1 MYNSIVNSQTI
12 EDVQTMEK
20 VDHIGIAVKS
30 LENSLPYYTEILGL
44 KLIHIEE
51 VESEKVRVAF
61 IDSGNVKLELLEPI
75 EETSNIHKKK
85 KKKGEGIHHVAF
97 GVKNIQERLDELK
110 EKGVRLIQETP
121 KIGAGG
127 AEVAFIH
134 PKSSGG
140 VLYELCDKSRG
151 AK

>member
-1 MYNSIVNSQTI
+1 
-12 EDVQTMEK
+12 MEK
-20 VDHIGIAVKS
+20 VDHIGIAVRNI
-30 LENSLPYYTEILGL
+30 ENSLPYYTETLGL

-51 VESEKVRVAF
+51 VLSEKVRVAF
-61 IDSGNVKLELLEPI
+61 IDSGNVKLELLQPI
-75 EETSNIHKKK
+75 DETSAIHSFIE
-85 KKKGEGIHHVAF
+85 KKGEGIHHVAF
-97 GVKNIQERLDELK
+97 GVTNIQQRLNELK

-127 AEVAFIH
+127 AQVAFIH

-140 VLYELCDKSRG
+140 VLYELCDKTGG

>member
-75 EETSNIHKKK
+75 DETSTIH
-85 KKKGEGIHHVAF
+85 
-97 GVKNIQERLDELK
+97 
-110 EKGVRLIQETP
+110 
-121 KIGAGG
+121 
-127 AEVAFIH
+127 AFIEKRVKEFIMSH
-134 PKSSGG
+134 S
-140 VLYELCDKSRG
+140 E
-151 AK
+151 

>member
-1 MYNSIVNSQTI
+1 
-12 EDVQTMEK
+12 MEK
-20 VDHIGIAVKS
+20 VDHIGIAVRS
-30 LENSLPYYTEILGL
+30 LENSLPYYTDILGL

-51 VESEKVRVAF
+51 VDSEKVRVAF
-61 IDSGNVKLELLEPI
+61 IDSGNVKIELLQPI
-75 EETSNIHKKK
+75 DETSTIHTFIEKR
-85 KKKGEGIHHVAF
+85 GEGIHHVAF

-110 EKGVRLIQETP
+110 EKGIRLIQETP
-121 KIGAGG
+121 KRGAGG